1 MRLARRS
8 HVQILPRRDLLSI
21 LPKMTIH
28 RFLPRLSSVLRIG
41 VLVTIGLL
49 PTSVYSDQT
58 LSLAR
63 KIVLAAATEPDA
75 FPLAGQAQASPLWFD
90 SGDHKG
96 VVRAIIDL
104 QADVQ
109 RVTGIK
115 PEVVDR
121 QPSSR
126 HPVIIGTVGKSQ
138 LIDQLIASNQLDG
151 STIAGKWESFVIATV
166 AKPVRG
172 VDQALVIAGSDKRGT
187 IYGIYELSRQIGVSP
202 WYFWADAPVPHQEE
216 LHIRAG
222 TYASGEPKVKYRGIF
237 INDEAPALRR
247 WAQQNFGG
255 FNQAFYAHVFELLL
269 RSKAN
274 YLWPAMWLP
283 VAFNDDDPGN
293 PRLAD
298 EYGIIMGTSHHE
310 PMMRAHHEWMRFGG
324 RAWNYETNKDQLKAF
339 WRGGV
344 ERMGDHESIV
354 TVGMRGDGDEALS
367 EQTAVPLLKRI
378 IADQRQIL
386 TEVTGKPAAEIPQLW
401 ALYKEV
407 QDYYDKGMRVD
418 DDILILFSDDNWGN
432 VRFLPRPGEPHHPGG
447 YGMYYHVDYVGAPV
461 SYRWLN
467 VSQIE
472 RIWEQMTVTYQ
483 SGVRDLWI
491 VNVGDI
497 KPMELPM
504 SFFLDLAWNPEAVS
518 ATDLPGYYTDW
529 AKQQFGEE
537 HAAEIA
543 EMLALYTK
551 YNARRTP
558 EMLAPDTY
566 SIGNYREADRIVIE
580 YNTLADRARA
590 LDARLP
596 ESHRPAFFQLVLFP
610 IEACANLNEMY
621 VAAGKNAYY
630 AERGTAS
637 ANYYADKVKELFA
650 RDEELARQFHEDLL
664 GGKWNHMMSQTHIG
678 YTYWQHPPLNRMP
691 AVSYVQVAEPAEL
704 GFFVEH
710 GPRPR
715 WGWLDVEADW
725 SFSHDLPAFDPIND
739 QRHYIE
745 IFNRGGS
752 PLSYTLTPR
761 QDWIRLPKR
770 EGTILFDEKIE
781 VSVDWT
787 KAPPGRT
794 TGEIAIAGAGT
805 EYTVTIPIQNERPAN
820 VAGSVE
826 DAGVVAIEA
835 ARFDRVS
842 NSPDASWTI
851 VPNLGRTDSAVT
863 IAPSNVASRDPDE
876 NAPRLEYTF
885 TLLNAAT
892 VGIETY
898 VSPSLKFRAGD
909 GLRFAIAIDDGP
921 PQIVNTNE
929 GEELPDWKYAP
940 WWTKAVAD
948 HIKIKRSK
956 HQMLEPGIHTL
967 KVWMID
973 AGVVIQKF
981 VIDAGGL
988 KRSYLGPPPSKRI
1001 AVAPSP

>member
-1 MRLARRS
+1 MLFVRRS
-8 HVQILPRRDLLSI
+8 PGRILPRRRLCSI
-21 LPKMTIH
+21 LPKTMSL
-28 RFLPRLSSVLRIG
+28 RSLLSLPNLVRTG
-41 VLVTIGLL
+41 VVVTIGLL
-49 PTSVYSDQT
+49 PTSGYPNQT

-63 KIVLAAATEPDA
+63 SIVLAGATEPDA
-75 FPLAGQAQASPLWFD
+75 FPLVSQAHASPLWFD
-90 SGDHKG
+90 SGDHAG
-96 VVRAIIDL
+96 VLRAINDL

-115 PEVVDR
+115 PEVGDR
-121 QPSSR
+121 QPSSH

-138 LIDQLIASNQLDG
+138 MIDQLIASGQLDG
-151 STIAGKWESFVIATV
+151 TTIVGKWESFVIATV
-166 AKPVRG
+166 ATPVRG
-172 VDQALVIAGSDKRGT
+172 VDRALVIAGSDKRGT

-202 WYFWADAPVPHQEE
+202 WYFWADAPIPHQDE

-222 TYASGEPKVKYRGIF
+222 THASGEPKVKYRGIF

-283 VAFNDDDPGN
+283 VAFNDDDSGN

-310 PMMRAHHEWMRFGG
+310 PMMRAHHEWTRFGG
-324 RAWNYETNKDQLKAF
+324 RAWNYETNKDQLRAF

-344 ERMGDHESIV
+344 ERMGDYESIV

-367 EQTAVPLLKRI
+367 EETAVPLLKRI

-386 TEVTGKPAAEIPQLW
+386 TEVTGKPVAKTPQLW

-432 VRFLPRPGEPHHPGG
+432 VRFLPRPGDAPHPGG

-483 SGVRDLWI
+483 AGVRDLWI

-504 SFFLDLAWNPEAVS
+504 SFFLDLAWNPDAVT
-518 ATDLPGYYTDW
+518 ATDLPDYYRDW
-529 AKQQFGEE
+529 ATLQFGKE
-537 HAAEIA
+537 HAAEIG

-566 SIGNYREADRIVIE
+566 SVGSYREADRIVGE
-580 YNTLADRARA
+580 YNALADRARA
-590 LDARLP
+590 LNARLP

-637 ANYYADKVKELFA
+637 ANFYADRVKELFV
-650 RDEELARQFHEDLL
+650 RDAELTRQFHEDLL

-691 AVSYVQVAEPAEL
+691 AVSYVHVREPAEL

-710 GPRPR
+710 GSRPR

-725 SFSHDLPAFDPIND
+725 SFTHDLPVFDPIND
-739 QRHYIE
+739 QRHYVE
-745 IFNRGGS
+745 LFNRGRA
-752 PLSYTLTPR
+752 PLSYTLTPK
-761 QDWIRLPKR
+761 QDWIRLPKQ
-770 EGTILFDEKIE
+770 EGTILFDEKVE
-781 VSVDWT
+781 VSVDWS
-787 KAPPGRT
+787 KAPSGRT
-794 TGEIAIAGAGT
+794 TGEIVVAGAGS
-805 EYTVTIPIQNERPAN
+805 EYTVSVPIRNEPPGN
-820 VAGSVE
+820 VAGFVE
-826 DAGVVAIEA
+826 NDGVVAIEA

-842 NSPDASWTI
+842 NASDANWTV

-863 IAPSNVASRDPDE
+863 VAPSNVASREPDQR
-876 NAPRLEYTF
+876 APRLEYTF

-892 VGIETY
+892 VSIETH
-898 VSPSLKFRAGD
+898 VSPTLNFREGD

-921 PQIVNTNE
+921 PQIVNINE
-929 GEELPDWKYAP
+929 GEEVPDWKYAP

-956 HQMLEPGIHTL
+956 HQMLESGIHTL

-988 KRSYLGPPPSKRI
+988 KRSYLGPPPSQRVSS
-1001 AVAPSP
+1001 ARSN